1 MVGEKHP
8 KILSTVFQER
18 ELCVLCCAGEMVW
31 GEGLSREREGR
42 GALCG
47 ERDSRDGEV
56 GARGVGTASEQ
67 LCLRLI

>member
-1 MVGEKHP
+1 
-8 KILSTVFQER
+8 
-18 ELCVLCCAGEMVW
+18 MVW
-31 GEGLSREREGR
+31 GEGLSREREER
-42 GALCG
+42 GALWG